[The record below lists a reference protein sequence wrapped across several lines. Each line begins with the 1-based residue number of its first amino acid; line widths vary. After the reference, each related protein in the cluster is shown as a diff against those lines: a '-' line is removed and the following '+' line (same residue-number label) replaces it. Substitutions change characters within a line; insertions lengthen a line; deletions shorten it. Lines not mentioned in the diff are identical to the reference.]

1 MGKKLIIL
9 SILVLIATST
19 YSQQSY
25 PKKQLIGID
34 TVILITNSQLISIN
48 EKLIH
53 RKSLIEL
60 IKTNEELINNLR
72 NADTINQL
80 HIKMLSDENIALI
93 DVVKELD
100 NSIISLKEDNSNFTN
115 SNNKFK
121 TYLKYSVG
129 LNIITLLILVLI

>member
-1 MGKKLIIL
+1 
-9 SILVLIATST
+9 VLIATST

-100 NSIISLKEDNSNFTN
+100 NSIISLKEDNSNLTN

>member
-1 MGKKLIIL
+1 M
-9 SILVLIATST
+9 IATST

-100 NSIISLKEDNSNFTN
+100 NSIISLKEDNSNLTN